1 MISVRGRL
9 IYEVNGEHALVA
21 STSDAA
27 TALLLA
33 RKWLR
38 ETEQAAS
45 GTHTCVVQI
54 REDDELL
61 GEHIVALAAGP
72 LAGG

>member
-1 MISVRGRL
+1 V
-9 IYEVNGEHALVA
+9 IYEVHGEPTLVA
-21 STSDAA
+21 STSNAA

-33 RKWLR
+33 REWLR
-38 ETEQAAS
+38 EPEQAES

-54 REDDELL
+54 RRGGELV

-72 LAGG
+72 LGPR

>member
-1 MISVRGRL
+1 M
-9 IYEVNGEHALVA
+9 IYELYGAHALVA

-33 RKWLR
+33 REWLR
-38 ETEQAAS
+38 EPEQSGS
-45 GTHTCVVQI
+45 GTHTCVVHI
-54 REDDELL
+54 RQNGALV

-72 LAGG
+72 LGRR

>member
-1 MISVRGRL
+1 M
-9 IYEVNGEHALVA
+9 IYEVHGEHSLVA

-27 TALLLA
+27 KALMLA
-33 RKWLR
+33 REWLR
-38 ETEQAAS
+38 EPERTES

-54 REDDELL
+54 RQDGELV

-72 LAGG
+72 LGNG